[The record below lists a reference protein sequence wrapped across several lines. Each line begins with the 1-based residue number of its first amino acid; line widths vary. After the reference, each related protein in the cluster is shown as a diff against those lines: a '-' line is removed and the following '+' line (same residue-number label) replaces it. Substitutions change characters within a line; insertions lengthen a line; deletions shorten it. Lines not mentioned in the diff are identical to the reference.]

1 MRQIN
6 FLEAPA
12 AVGHVRD
19 PRVEDA
25 GYAGELVD
33 DLIDEFVRDAA
44 VLFHSTRIALT
55 DAFFVLINIE
65 QTQLNGDF
73 IAPDGKAAF
82 HQSFGADS
90 RPVFEIESAQRNA
103 ARLRIFD
110 ISRPVQHFKPAG
122 KLEIVNHRVR
132 DTCGQSIG
140 IRCIRAQV
148 FQWRHSDGKALP
160 ALTDDF
166 AGNSCQNSPGLDEK
180 ENANQDE
187 SKHHDLSSQI
197 FRSNSQFDISKI
209 FAVAFRWRWKR

>member
-12 AVGHVRD
+12 AVGNVRD

-25 GYAGELVD
+25 GYASKLVD
-33 DLIDEFVRDAA
+33 DLIDEFVRDPP
-44 VLFHSTRIALT
+44 VLFHSTRVALT
-55 DAFFVLINIE
+55 NPFFVLINIE

-73 IAPDGKAAF
+73 VAPDGKAAF

-90 RPVFEIESAQRNA
+90 RPVFEIESAKSNA

-132 DTCGQSIG
+132 DTCGQASR

-148 FQWRHSDGKALP
+148 FQRRHSDGKSLP
-160 ALTDDF
+160 TRTHDF
-166 AGNSCQNSPGLDEK
+166 AGNSCQNGPGLDEK
-180 ENANQDE
+180 ENANEDE
-187 SKHHDLSSQI
+187 SK
-197 FRSNSQFDISKI
+197 
-209 FAVAFRWRWKR
+209 